1 MEVRLLTYT
10 KNPEET
16 VAVAG
21 KGCYSAE
28 PAYDICLTP
37 VGIDH
42 TLGVIH
48 PSCYEHAV
56 FTFSISGISR
66 VTSHQLVRH
75 RMASYSQ
82 QSQRYVKPKDL
93 DKEMLFDYVT
103 PESVSEDDPSMEQ
116 YEWAMKVINKVY
128 KQLLGWGCPEEDA
141 RYILPNACTT
151 SIVVTMNARE
161 LQHFCGL
168 RRCSRA
174 QWEIRELADRMAQ
187 AAEEACPELFRHFS
201 LGPQCEQLG
210 YCPEHKSCGKHLQFA
225 NILTQAV
232 LYGDQ
237 KAAEAAKRCSRGT
250 AKTRTVKEGRP
261 LTREDMMTVN
271 DFIDPNKTYAVQ
283 LGKGI
288 LGEVKKTEVTDKTST
303 AKVRYQ
309 RKIDYVDAVRYL
321 GDNWPEIRGF
331 VEYTPL
337 GDVVPTREFGPLR
350 IRTPNGYVEAYPGDW
365 ICRDAAGKYYPCS
378 DDIFRATY
386 YVDEIPLK
394 VLEKMVPDDV
404 KAMWKKGKE

>member
-1 MEVRLLTYT
+1 MNDSISVKLIAHTV
-10 KNPEET
+10 NPAET

-21 KGCYSAE
+21 KGCYSAR
-28 PAYDICLTP
+28 PACDIALTP
-37 VGIDH
+37 EGIDK

-93 DKEMLFDYVT
+93 DKDMLFDYVM
-103 PESVSEDDPSMEQ
+103 PESVSEDSPSAEQ

-141 RYILPNACTT
+141 RYILPSACTT

-168 RRCSRA
+168 RRCTRA
-174 QWEIRELADRMAQ
+174 QWEIRELADKMAQ

-210 YCPEHKSCGKHLQFA
+210 YCPEHKGCGRYPSFETRCKGLFISPELSDGELSVLA
-225 NILTQAV
+225 CKRLLNKIKDAMDSAPLTILPTPAV
-232 LYGDQ
+232 EIKTED
-237 KAAEAAKRCSRGT
+237 AAEVVPGRIAGEMLNEWTEHNTIPIATKEDLAQQKERAEDAVAV
-250 AKTRTVKEGRP
+250 AKTIVEEP
-261 LTREDMMTVN
+261 DMPCCPRCGSRLVEKYSSINPGNLPT
-271 DFIDPNKTYAVQ
+271 TC
-283 LGKGI
+283 
-288 LGEVKKTEVTDKTST
+288 
-303 AKVRYQ
+303 KVGCPQ
-309 RKIDYVDAVRYL
+309 CNIWCGA
-321 GDNWPEIRGF
+321 PSE
-331 VEYTPL
+331 
-337 GDVVPTREFGPLR
+337 
-350 IRTPNGYVEAYPGDW
+350 
-365 ICRDAAGKYYPCS
+365 RDALGMFMYTWGK
-378 DDIFRATY
+378 
-386 YVDEIPLK
+386 DE
-394 VLEKMVPDDV
+394 
-404 KAMWKKGKE
+404 